1 MNYLFLKVLNFILGL
16 MRKIDYEGE
25 GGFTVHYTDKKKTSG
40 ALQKTLSQFSLSA
53 IYLNYFSQG
62 RG

>member
-1 MNYLFLKVLNFILGL
+1 

-25 GGFTVHYTDKKKTSG
+25 GGFIVHYTDKKKTSG

>member
-1 MNYLFLKVLNFILGL
+1 MKVKVVLLYIIL
-16 MRKIDYEGE
+16 I
-25 GGFTVHYTDKKKTSG
+25 KKTSG
-40 ALQKTLSQFSLSA
+40 ALQKTLFQFSLSA

>member
-1 MNYLFLKVLNFILGL
+1 

-25 GGFTVHYTDKKKTSG
+25 GGFTVHNTDKKKTSG
-40 ALQKTLSQFSLSA
+40 ALQKALSQFSLSA